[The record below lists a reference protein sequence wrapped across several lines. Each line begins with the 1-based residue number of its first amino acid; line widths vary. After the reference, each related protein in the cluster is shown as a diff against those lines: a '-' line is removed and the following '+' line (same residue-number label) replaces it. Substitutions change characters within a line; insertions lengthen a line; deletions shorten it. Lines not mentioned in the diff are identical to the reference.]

1 MSNTNK
7 AMSNTNKTPL
17 IKATKL
23 VKHFPITG
31 GVLGR
36 EVARVHAVNG
46 VDLEIHRGECVGLV
60 GESGCGKSTLGKTLV
75 RLLEPTS
82 GQIHF
87 DGSEISKL
95 NYRQLRPLKQRMQMI
110 FQDPYGSLN
119 PRMTIETIL
128 AEALSFHSIVP
139 PEKTSERINELLD
152 LSGLSKEV
160 RRKYPHEFSG
170 GQRQRVGIARA
181 LTVGPEFI
189 LADEPVSALDVSV
202 QAQILNLLNDL
213 RGELGLSYL
222 FVSHDLKVVQHFCER
237 VLIMY
242 LGYIVEELPCD
253 DLEADVK
260 HPYSKALL
268 SAIPVDDPRDRSDR
282 VFLEGD
288 VPSPITLPSGCPFH
302 TRCPEVMDVC
312 KTKNPELVSIG
323 KTGHRV
329 ACHAVDHES

>member
-1 MSNTNK
+1 MSE
-7 AMSNTNKTPL
+7 KTPL
-17 IKATKL
+17 VKATKL

-46 VDLEIHRGECVGLV
+46 VDLEIHKGECVGLV

-75 RLLEPTS
+75 RLLDPTS
-82 GQIHF
+82 GSIAF
-87 DGSEISKL
+87 EGRDISKL
-95 NYRQLRPLKQRMQMI
+95 DYQQLRPLKRRMQMI

-128 AEALSFHSIVP
+128 HEALTFHNIVP
-139 PEKTSERINELLD
+139 PERVSKRIDELLE
-152 LSGLSKEV
+152 LAGLSKAV

-181 LTVGPEFI
+181 LSVGPEFI

-202 QAQILNLLNDL
+202 QAQILNLLNEL
-213 RGELGLSYL
+213 RAELGLSYL

-253 DLEADVK
+253 DMEADVK

-268 SAIPVDDPRDRSDR
+268 GAIPVDDPRDRSER
-282 VFLEGD
+282 VLLDGD
-288 VPSPITLPSGCPFH
+288 VPSPIQLPSGCPFH
-302 TRCPEVMDVC
+302 TRCPDVEDVC
-312 KTKNPELVSIG
+312 TRENPELVSIG
-323 KTGHRV
+323 KTPGHRV
-329 ACHAVDHES
+329 ACHRGL

>member
-1 MSNTNK
+1 MSDV
-7 AMSNTNKTPL
+7 L
-17 IKATKL
+17 IKATNL

-36 EVARVHAVNG
+36 EVAKVHAVNG
-46 VDLEIHRGECVGLV
+46 VSLEVHKGECVGLV

-82 GQIHF
+82 GSIVF
-87 DGSEISKL
+87 DGRDISKL
-95 NYRQLRPLKQRMQMI
+95 SYKQLRPTKRRMQMI

-128 AEALSFHSIVP
+128 AEALKFHSIVP
-139 PEKTSERINELLD
+139 PVEVSSRINELLE
-152 LSGLSKEV
+152 LSGLSRAV

-213 RGELGLSYL
+213 RSELKLSYL

-242 LGYIVEELPCD
+242 LGFIVEELPCD
-253 DLEADVK
+253 DLEADVL

-268 SAIPVDDPRDRSDR
+268 GAIPVDDPRDRSKR
-282 VFLEGD
+282 EFLEGD
-288 VPSPITLPSGCPFH
+288 VPSPISLPSGCPFH
-302 TRCPEVMDVC
+302 TRCPEVMDIC
-312 KTKNPELVSIG
+312 KTENPKLVTIG
-323 KTGHRV
+323 RAKHRV
-329 ACHAVDHES
+329 ACHAVREQ

>member
-1 MSNTNK
+1 MSD
-7 AMSNTNKTPL
+7 APL
-17 IKATKL
+17 VKATNL

-31 GVLGR
+31 GILGR

-46 VDLEIHRGECVGLV
+46 VNLEIHKGECVGLV

-75 RLLEPTS
+75 RLLDPTS
-82 GQIHF
+82 GKIEF
-87 DGSEISKL
+87 AGTDIGKL
-95 NYRQLRPLKQRMQMI
+95 SYRELRPLKKRMQMI

-128 AEALSFHSIVP
+128 SEALFFHAIVP
-139 PEKTSERINELLD
+139 PEQVSKRIDELLE
-152 LSGLSKEV
+152 LSGLSKAV

-181 LTVGPEFI
+181 LTVNPEFI

-202 QAQILNLLNDL
+202 QAQILNLLNEL
-213 RGELGLSYL
+213 RGEFGLSYL

-253 DLEADVK
+253 DLEADVQ

-268 SAIPVDDPRDRSDR
+268 GAIPVDDPRDRSARDL
-282 VFLEGD
+282 LEGD
-288 VPSPITLPSGCPFH
+288 VPSPITLPTGCPFH
-302 TRCPEVMDVC
+302 TRCPDVEDTC
-312 KTKNPELVSIG
+312 KTKNPELISLG
-323 KTGHRV
+323 KNGHRV
-329 ACHAVDHES
+329 ACHAVE